1 MRSTAGKS
9 RAKAKAAKAQ
19 GAKRGSATPH
29 AERPFPR
36 LRIMVRP
43 GLVLGPGKVELLETI
58 ERTGS
63 ISAAGREMGMSYRR
77 AWLLVSALNEMF
89 GRTLVTTSPGGAGGG
104 GAQVTEFG
112 HAVADAYRRADERSN
127 AAIREEFARIGHIM
141 NDEVGNETLR
151 RGNARH

>member
-1 MRSTAGKS
+1 MTSTPAKV
-9 RAKAKAAKAQ
+9 RAKGKAAAKGERAMSD
-19 GAKRGSATPH
+19 AKRGNATPRP
-29 AERPFPR
+29 ERPFPR

-43 GLVLGPGKVELLETI
+43 GLVLGPGKVELLEAI

-63 ISAAGREMGMSYRR
+63 ISAAGREMAMSYRR

-112 HAVADAYRRADERSN
+112 RAVAEAYRRADERSN

-141 NDEVGNETLR
+141 NES
-151 RGNARH
+151 